1 MFQFYIKIYLLSFIM
16 ECIYY
21 DNQHLNMTMINHNDD
36 EYEIHNSNIY
46 EMLEQIYHFICIW
59 VLLYVYTSIVY
70 EVFKNEQPESF
81 LEVNKNSDLYF
92 ETQEIMKEN
101 ISNLQYKMDKIK
113 KTIQKLKKQT
123 KNKNKKILDK
133 INKLMLLHE
142 DNA

>member
-1 MFQFYIKIYLLSFIM
+1 M

-21 DNQHLNMTMINHNDD
+21 DNQHLNMTMINHNVD
-36 EYEIHNSNIY
+36 EYEMHNSNIY

-70 EVFKNEQPESF
+70 EVFKNEQTESF
-81 LEVNKNSDLYF
+81 LEVNKNIDLYF

-101 ISNLQYKMDKIK
+101 ISNLQYKMGKIK

>member
-1 MFQFYIKIYLLSFIM
+1 MD
-16 ECIYY
+16 CIYY
-21 DNQHLNMTMINHNDD
+21 DNQHLNMTMINHNAD
-36 EYEIHNSNIY
+36 EYEMHNSNIY

-59 VLLYVYTSIVY
+59 MLLYVYTSIVY
-70 EVFKNEQPESF
+70 EVFKNEQTESL
-81 LEVNKNSDLYF
+81 LEVNKNLDLYF

-101 ISNLQYKMDKIK
+101 ISNLQYKMGKIK

-123 KNKNKKILDK
+123 KNKNKKILNK

>member
-1 MFQFYIKIYLLSFIM
+1 MD
-16 ECIYY
+16 CIYY
-21 DNQHLNMTMINHNDD
+21 DNQHLNMTMINHNAD
-36 EYEIHNSNIY
+36 EYEMHNSNIY

-70 EVFKNEQPESF
+70 EVFKNEQTESL
-81 LEVNKNSDLYF
+81 LEVNKNLDLYF

-101 ISNLQYKMDKIK
+101 ISNLQYKMGKIK

-123 KNKNKKILDK
+123 KNKNKKILNK

>member
-1 MFQFYIKIYLLSFIM
+1 MD
-16 ECIYY
+16 CIYY
-21 DNQHLNMTMINHNDD
+21 DNQHLNMTMINHNAD
-36 EYEIHNSNIY
+36 EYEMHNSNIY

-70 EVFKNEQPESF
+70 EVFKNEQTESF
-81 LEVNKNSDLYF
+81 LEVNKNLDLYF

-101 ISNLQYKMDKIK
+101 ISNLQYKMGKIK

-123 KNKNKKILDK
+123 KNKNKKILNK

>member
-1 MFQFYIKIYLLSFIM
+1 MD
-16 ECIYY
+16 CIYY
-21 DNQHLNMTMINHNDD
+21 DNQHLNMTMINHNVD
-36 EYEIHNSNIY
+36 EYEMHNSNIY

-59 VLLYVYTSIVY
+59 MLLYVYTSIVY
-70 EVFKNEQPESF
+70 EVFKNEQTESL
-81 LEVNKNSDLYF
+81 LEVNKNLDLYF

-101 ISNLQYKMDKIK
+101 ISNLQYKMGKIK

-123 KNKNKKILDK
+123 KNKNKKILNK

>member
-1 MFQFYIKIYLLSFIM
+1 M

-21 DNQHLNMTMINHNDD
+21 DNQHLNMTMINHNVD
-36 EYEIHNSNIY
+36 EYEMHNSNIY

-70 EVFKNEQPESF
+70 EVFKNEQTESF
-81 LEVNKNSDLYF
+81 LEVNKNIDLYF

-101 ISNLQYKMDKIK
+101 ISNLQYKMGKIK

-142 DNA
+142 

>member
-1 MFQFYIKIYLLSFIM
+1 MD
-16 ECIYY
+16 CIYY
-21 DNQHLNMTMINHNDD
+21 DNQHLNMTMINHNTD

-70 EVFKNEQPESF
+70 EVFKNEQTESF
-81 LEVNKNSDLYF
+81 LEVNKNLDLYF

-101 ISNLQYKMDKIK
+101 ISNLQYKMGKIK

-123 KNKNKKILDK
+123 KNKNKKILNK